1 MLWHTDILW
10 FRNKEPI
17 LTKGVTQ
24 VTLSHETLKL
34 RTYEWMTQ
42 FKSPKKYK
50 GIAARWY

>member
-17 LTKGVTQ
+17 LTKGVTL